1 MSIHYKILHF
11 FLYKINDRILHNSRK
26 IDTSLC
32 QINTHTTTQQSK
44 QCVHVFNINGIKG
57 IKVKTCLEETNLVL
71 LNQILD
77 FATSNNLVIKYIGRY
92 DEKSD

>member
-1 MSIHYKILHF
+1 MKNFIVYGHCDKGAKFRPSDWTERLV
-11 FLYKINDRILHNSRK
+11 
-26 IDTSLC
+26 
-32 QINTHTTTQQSK
+32 NTHTTTQQSK

-77 FATSNNLVIKYIGRY
+77 FATSNNLVIKYMGEY
-92 DEKSD
+92 NEKND